1 MIKEIKQME
10 IIFLIVMTIA
20 MFMVFGVD
28 TARKRRKFLE
38 QQSQGKKNAQ

>member
-10 IIFLIVMTIA
+10 VIFLIVMTIA

-28 TARKRRKFLE
+28 AVQKRAKFL
-38 QQSQGKKNAQ
+38 QQQGKKNSQ